1 MTRVTSE
8 KKNFFTWRDI
18 YVMRTEPHGWEV
30 RRRLSD
36 YKWLSQRLR
45 REFPRVNLPYFN
57 GKDKDDIDSYMN
69 YLLTESEVLVSKF
82 LIYFL
87 SSTNYQKFYAK
98 KEKEYDEKNRELWN
112 VGPNSLQNKPSS
124 QDSKN
129 KILEPAIVK
138 DPEVLNH
145 FFLEEVSSLL
155 SSNTKHHQ
163 KYELLT
169 KDPESA

>member
-8 KKNFFTWRDI
+8 KKAWLLSRDI

-45 REFPRVNLPYFN
+45 REFPRVNLPHFN
-57 GKDKDDIDSYMN
+57 GKGKDDIDSYMN
-69 YLLTESEVLVSKF
+69 YLLTESEVLVSRF

-87 SSTNYQKFYAK
+87 STTNYEKFYAK

-112 VGPNSLQNKPSS
+112 AGSNSLRNKQPT
-124 QDSKN
+124 QEAKN
-129 KILEPAIVK
+129 KILEPAVVS
-138 DPEVLNH
+138 DPDVLNH

-155 SSNTKHHQ
+155 SSNPKHHQ

-169 KDPESA
+169 KDQEGA